1 MPARRHRCAR
11 PSAEDRW
18 PRSASPQDQAAAA
31 AGRSR
36 LAWWRRLCPS
46 SLVLAAV
53 TVLIL
58 WVAVA
63 ELLRQGRLETVLSA
77 TPGQLAAPLLVALV
91 VTTGICERFAAERRP
106 VLARGH
112 VQDACFVAMHAVV
125 VIPLI
130 LAQRRRGRIVIRS
143 RDRPCLVRLSLPRC
157 LRPGRPGAR
166 QARRP
171 AAGMLDKR
179 SRLLAERTA
188 FLLLKWIS

>member
-1 MPARRHRCAR
+1 VPASQTQVRAAT
-11 PSAEDRW
+11 AEDRR
-18 PRSASPQDQAAAA
+18 PRSASPQDQAAAGGP
-31 AGRSR
+31 AGVR

-77 TPGQLAAPLLVALV
+77 GRAELAAPLLVALV
-91 VTTGICERFAAERRP
+91 VTTGICERFWPAERRP

-125 VIPLI
+125 VIPLMTLLSVGAAALI
-130 LAQRRRGRIVIRS
+130 ADHARWIELRS
-143 RDRPCLVRLSLPRC
+143 T
-157 LRPGRPGAR
+157 GH
-166 QARRP
+166 
-171 AAGMLDKR
+171 
-179 SRLLAERTA
+179 
-188 FLLLKWIS
+188 